1 MNGVESGHTF
11 IVQTESAEAKNW
23 PMDNDTNKIL
33 WLISH
38 GYLPKAD
45 TLVGNEGEPAWTLEA
60 VAQIIGF
67 NKHELMD
74 LVEKHGKR
82 FDSGIGLN

>member
-1 MNGVESGHTF
+1 
-11 IVQTESAEAKNW
+11 
-23 PMDNDTNKIL
+23 MDNDTNKTL

-45 TLVGNEGEPAWTLEA
+45 ALVGNEGEPAWTLEA

-82 FDSGIGLN
+82 FDNGIGLN